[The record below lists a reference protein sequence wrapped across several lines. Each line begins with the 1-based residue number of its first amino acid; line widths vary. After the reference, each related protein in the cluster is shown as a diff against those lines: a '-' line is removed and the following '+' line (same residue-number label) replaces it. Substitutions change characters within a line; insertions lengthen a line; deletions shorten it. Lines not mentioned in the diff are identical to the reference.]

1 MVIELMSMTDK
12 SNIVLLLREEHLG
25 NYMHRHKLLQQL
37 LRSIGDIHLI
47 YFSRLHKQRTTLVQR
62 VHLYSFLLIL
72 ATAINPQLEHTWIL
86 NLSETKNSLSLKKS
100 LIPCDMIQSLSI
112 YPNLKPPPL
121 LRPCVGCL
129 VIATTG
135 PRYLAYILS
144 STRCLSLW

>member
-1 MVIELMSMTDK
+1 MIIELMSMIDK
-12 SNIVLLLREEHLG
+12 SDIVLFLREEHLG
-25 NYMHRHKLLQQL
+25 NYMHRHELLQQL
-37 LRSIGDIHLI
+37 LRSVRDIHLI
-47 YFSRLHKQRTTLVQR
+47 YFSWLNKPRTTLMQR

-100 LIPCDMIQSLSI
+100 LIPCDMMQSLSI
-112 YPNLKPPPL
+112 YPNLKPPAR

-135 PRYLAYILS
+135 PRCLAYILS